1 MRGYCTWSLLWCS
14 GIALGD
20 TGLLP
25 SAVDGMDSG
34 GKNKRRRKPPAVE
47 AVRETR
53 VDGWVRAAP
62 GHPWLDPTRPTGR
75 ALAVRITSD
84 RAEVVL
90 RKVIVGI
97 KEAKRANHSL
107 LITSCLR

>member
-25 SAVDGMDSG
+25 SAVDGKDSG
-34 GKNKRRRKPPAVE
+34 GRTSGAASPAVE